1 MAALV
6 FKRHNICVSEFQK
19 HVNMKN
25 FILLF
30 ALLCTAVASRADQ
43 LQALTQRQAEAA
55 VAYLKKEPIL
65 ILWCSCCDDDLPQK
79 VTVNEV
85 FYKKDDE
92 GKYYSVILKGRDES
106 GREVEE
112 YLDLAYVFVKKG
124 KKAKCLGKVLKF
136 DCDPCTTPFDWSI
149 QYEG

>member
-1 MAALV
+1 MDIGA
-6 FKRHNICVSEFQK
+6 FRNEGHNICVPETYIYF
-19 HVNMKN
+19 NMKN

-30 ALLCTAVASRADQ
+30 ALLCTTFASRADQ
-43 LQALTQRQAEAA
+43 LQALTQQQAEAA

-65 ILWCSCCDDDLPQK
+65 ILWCSCCDGDLPQK

-124 KKAKCLGKVLKF
+124 KKAHCLGKVLKF
-136 DCDPCTTPFDWSI
+136 ECDPCTRPFDWSL
-149 QYEG
+149 

>member
-1 MAALV
+1 MFNMF
-6 FKRHNICVSEFQK
+6 FKYFD
-19 HVNMKN
+19 MKN

-30 ALLCTAVASRADQ
+30 ALLCTAFVSRADQ
-43 LQALTQRQAEAA
+43 LQALTQQQAEAA
-55 VAYLKKEPIL
+55 VAYLKKEPIV

-106 GREVEE
+106 GQEVEQ

-149 QYEG
+149 QYDR